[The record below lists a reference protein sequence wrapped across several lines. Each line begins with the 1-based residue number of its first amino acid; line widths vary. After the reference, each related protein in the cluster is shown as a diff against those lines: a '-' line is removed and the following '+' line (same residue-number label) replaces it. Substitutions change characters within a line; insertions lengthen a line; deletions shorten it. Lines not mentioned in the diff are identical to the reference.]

1 MTPQMIKLHD
11 ECLTKARE
19 LGMGIVAM
27 KVLGGGLLRRWSGC
41 LVPRFDRK
49 RPAQLPA
56 VAIRY
61 VMQDKQINLLVIGM
75 RSKEEVDAN
84 IKVVST
90 DGNFTEEDRILLE
103 EFIQRLY
110 ETGIVKRMRRE

>member
-1 MTPQMIKLHD
+1 
-11 ECLTKARE
+11 
-19 LGMGIVAM
+19 
-27 KVLGGGLLRRWSGC
+27 
-41 LVPRFDRK
+41 
-49 RPAQLPA
+49 
-56 VAIRY
+56 
-61 VMQDKQINLLVIGM
+61 M

-103 EFIQRLY
+103 EFTQRLY